1 MSRYSE
7 RVDVRW
13 YLQEGK
19 EAADSLQ
26 HLLTEVR
33 RRNAPRRQEMIR
45 LSQLYGTD
53 MSVWGGK
60 EDIFSED
67 STTLSFNQ
75 LKNVI
80 DTHLAKIVRN
90 RPMPSFLTDGG
101 NYEQQRK
108 AKSLTKFMA
117 GVFDQTDFYAVA
129 SGAVLDSLICG
140 VGVLHHYHQ
149 DGELVAERVFPWE
162 LTVDKLEARYGA
174 PRNLYLRRSVDR
186 IQLAAMFPDK
196 SDDIMM
202 AIVPLSELESH
213 EDCDMLP
220 VDEAWHLPSTKEKG
234 DGRHMIVCG
243 DVVLLEEPWEHDCF
257 PFSFFRHEEV
267 QTGFWCE
274 PLAKQLA
281 PGQKQYEFVTRRWQ
295 DAIRMLTHV
304 HLAVDRAAAIE
315 ARKLDNQQGTLWEY
329 TGAPPTWLAAPP
341 VPQDLYAAQQ
351 LLPDTMLAVTGTS
364 AMASQAKKPA
374 GITAGVALETLDDIE
389 SERLTVSHQHYER
402 FVVEATKQFIRC
414 ARELAKTDKSYRVKV
429 KDGRGVQ
436 FLEWGDVEMADD
448 EYTIHVDP
456 VSMLSRRPAA
466 KLQQLRDLLDAGII
480 DGNKF
485 RRLSEMPDLSADT
498 DIETSDE
505 EVIDFNISRIL
516 DHGETVVAEPYD
528 NLEKV
533 KARGVKAY
541 NLYRTKGIPEER
553 LELLRQYIE
562 SAVELMGQQMPP
574 EPPPGAMVP
583 PGMPGPEAMMPPP
596 PAGPAAPAL
605 APPPGPL
612 PGM

>member
-13 YLQEGK
+13 HLKSGK

-26 HLLTEVR
+26 HLLTELR
-33 RRNAPRRQEMIR
+33 RRNNPRRQEMIR
-45 LSQLYGTD
+45 LSELYGTD
-53 MSVWGGK
+53 MSVWGGTA
-60 EDIFSED
+60 DTFAPD
-67 STTLSFNQ
+67 TVTLSFNQ

-101 NYEQQRK
+101 SYEKQRK

-117 GVFDQTDFYAVA
+117 GVFDQTDFYKTA

-140 VGVLHHYHQ
+140 VGAVHFYPQ
-149 DGELVAERVFPWE
+149 GGKLVAERVMPVE
-162 LTVDKLEARYGA
+162 LLVDKFEARYGA
-174 PRNLYLRRSVDR
+174 PRGLYMRRSVDR
-186 IQLAAMFPDK
+186 MHLAALFPEAE
-196 SDDIMM
+196 SDILTV
-202 AIVPLSELESH
+202 AIPASEFDVRDDS
-213 EDCDMLP
+213 DMLP
-220 VDEAWHLPSTKEKG
+220 VDEAWHIPSTPESK
-234 DGRHMIVCG
+234 DGKHIIVCG
-243 DVVLLEEPWEHDCF
+243 DIVLHEEPWEYECF
-257 PFSFFRHEEV
+257 PFAFFRHEEV

-274 PLAKQLA
+274 SLAKQLA
-281 PGQKQYEFVTRRWQ
+281 PGQKQYEFVTRRWA
-295 DAIRMLTHV
+295 DAIKMLTHV
-304 HLAVDRAAAIE
+304 HLAVERSSAVE
-315 ARKLDNQQGTLWEY
+315 SRKLDNQQATLWEY
-329 TGAPPTWLAAPP
+329 SGTMPQWLAAPP
-341 VPQDLYAAQQ
+341 VPADLYNAQQ

-389 SERLTVSHQHYER
+389 SERLTISHQAYER
-402 FVVEATKQFIRC
+402 FIVEATKQFVRC
-414 ARELAKTDKSYRVKV
+414 ARELAKTDEQYRVKV

-436 FLEWGDVEMADD
+436 FLEWGDVDMPDD

-456 VSMLSRRPAA
+456 VSLLSRRPAA

-485 RRLSEMPDLSADT
+485 RRLSEMPDISADT

-505 EVIDFNISRIL
+505 EVIEFNISRIL

-533 KARGVKAY
+533 KARGLKAY
-541 NLYRTKGIPEER
+541 NLYRTKGVSEER

-562 SAVELMGQQMPP
+562 SAVELMGQQTPP

-583 PGMPGPEAMMPPP
+583 PGMPGPEAIAPP
-596 PAGPAAPAL
+596 PAGPGEPAL
-605 APPPGPL
+605 TPPAGPL